1 MAEDPINQQ
10 QFAEDVLAATQD
22 DGSFAAGGNLGDLNG
37 NMGKLPSVDEVWKL
51 IEQMDGISDEER
63 ASIRENLY
71 NPQEGTAEDF
81 MKRYAQPD
89 MGHTSWDYIIFFTML
104 AIIIAIFALFGYK
117 LYKSLMSKELKKQE
131 KLKQKQ
137 SKKSKK
143 VN

>member
-1 MAEDPINQQ
+1 MAEDPVNQQ
-10 QFAEDVLAATQD
+10 KFAEDVLAASEASD
-22 DGSFAAGGNLGDLNG
+22 DGSFVGANLGDPNG
-37 NMGKLPSVDEVWKL
+37 NFQMPSVDEVWKL
-51 IEQMDGISDEER
+51 IEQMEGISDEER

-71 NPQEGTAEDF
+71 NPQDGSAEDF
-81 MKRYAQPD
+81 MKRYAQPA
-89 MGHTSWDYIIFFTML
+89 MGHTTWDYVIFLTMV
-104 AIIIAIFALFGYK
+104 AILLMIFALFGYK

>member
-1 MAEDPINQQ
+1 MAEDPVNQQ
-10 QFAEDVLAATQD
+10 QFADDVLAATQD
-22 DGSFAAGGNLGDLNG
+22 DGSFATNNLGDPNG
-37 NMGKLPSVDEVWKL
+37 NMKLPSVDEVWKL

-81 MKRYAQPD
+81 MKRYAQPA